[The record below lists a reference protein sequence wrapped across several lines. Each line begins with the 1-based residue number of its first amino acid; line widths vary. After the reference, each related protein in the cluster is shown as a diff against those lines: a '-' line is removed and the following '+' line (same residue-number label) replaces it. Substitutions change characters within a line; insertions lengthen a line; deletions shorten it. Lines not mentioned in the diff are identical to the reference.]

1 MNGPHGPPRS
11 RLLPQRRR
19 RPRLPGRLAAHPDA
33 AHRDRCRLGVSH
45 RGRVHGRPR
54 PGQPARRGAERA
66 RLAAAGAAGL
76 RPAGA
81 RGGPLR
87 RDQLP
92 ALLRRVRLFRLGP
105 LRDDR
110 RRGGGAL
117 RRLPAADDPDG
128 HVAALPRARHG
139 PRDGFGLPRHW
150 RSLRCQRAGSGHRR
164 PSRALG
170 ADALP
175 RARGRGAHGRGR
187 QPRGRGRGARRGPPG
202 RSRGRGGGDGA
213 LPAGRPS
220 RRGALARGP
229 SASGRCSTPS
239 PASSPSRSR
248 SPGSG

>member
-1 MNGPHGPPRS
+1 MSGPHGPSRS

-19 RPRLPGRLAAHPDA
+19 RARLPGGLAAHPDA
-33 AHRDRCRLGVSH
+33 AHRDRCRLRGSH

-54 PGQPARRGAERA
+54 PRQPPRRGAERA
-66 RLAAAGAAGL
+66 RLAAAGAAAL

-92 ALLRRVRLFRLGP
+92 ALLRRLRRVRLGP

-117 RRLPAADDPDG
+117 RRLPAAHDPHG
-128 HVAALPRARHG
+128 HVAALPRARHR
-139 PRDGFGLPRHW
+139 PRDGFGLPRH
-150 RSLRCQRAGSGHRR
+150 RRPLRRERAGRGGRR
-164 PSRALG
+164 PSRAVG
-170 ADALP
+170 AGALP
-175 RARGRGAHGRGR
+175 RAGGRRARGRGR

-202 RSRGRGGGDGA
+202 RPADEAAARCPARRPPGPSGRS
-213 LPAGRPS
+213 P
-220 RRGALARGP
+220 RGP

-239 PASSPSRSR
+239 PGSSPSRSR
-248 SPGSG
+248 SRGSG